1 MLLSRNGYTLNDSNK
16 RWYNAVNY
24 FEEEEMRK
32 TLVTVSILLIA
43 AAILFPAAV
52 FAGGG
57 KEAPAGKTAV
67 EKPKDALK
75 VAISHTSSLES
86 PWQKASLKFAEIVN
100 GKTGGRYN
108 VEVFGN
114 GVLCQRNWKIMLEMT
129 QAGSSQIGIESVT
142 ALASIV
148 PEIGALGLPFL
159 FENIEHV
166 INFLDTNPPVWKQW
180 LYDGFEKQNL
190 VVLSIT
196 PRPFRQLNN
205 NKKIVKTPE
214 DIKDMRFRVP
224 NTPLFVKIFEA
235 LGAKPV
241 PLSSG
246 EIYTA
251 IQLGTVVGED
261 NSIPVQYDFKT
272 HEVAK
277 NFTIWNYIADA
288 SILFINKDIWN
299 KMSDA
304 DKAAYKEA
312 AKVWGE
318 TNIKQDTDYTVV
330 ARQNMEKAGVNFYEM
345 KDAEK
350 TPFKKLVEPVYA
362 DMAKNVGEAN
372 FKAYMDA
379 VQKTKK

>member
-1 MLLSRNGYTLNDSNK
+1 MKKNLLR
-16 RWYNAVNY
+16 
-24 FEEEEMRK
+24 
-32 TLVTVSILLIA
+32 VSILLVA
-43 AAILFPAAV
+43 FLLVLPGSV
-52 FAGGG
+52 FAGGS
-57 KEAPAGKTAV
+57 KEQEGSKPAAG
-67 EKPKDALK
+67 EKPKDAVK
-75 VAISHTSSLES
+75 IAISHTSSPES
-86 PWQKASLKFAEIVN
+86 PWQKASLKFAEMVN
-100 GKTGGRYN
+100 SKTNGRYN

-142 ALASIV
+142 ALGSIV

-159 FENIEHV
+159 FDNMDHL
-166 INFLDTNPPVWKQW
+166 INFLNMNAPIWNKW
-180 LYDGFEKQNL
+180 LYEGFEKQNL

-214 DIKDMRFRVP
+214 DIKGMRFRVP
-224 NTPLFVKIFEA
+224 ANPLFVKIFES

-241 PLSSG
+241 PLPSG

-277 NFTIWNYIADA
+277 NFTVWNYIADA
-288 SILFINKDIWN
+288 SILFINKDVWN

-304 DKAAYKEA
+304 DKAIFREA

-318 TNIKQDTDYTVV
+318 TNIKEDTDYTVV
-330 ARQNMEKAGVNFYEM
+330 AMENMKKAGVTFYEM
-345 KDAEK
+345 SEAEK
-350 TPFKKLVEPVYA
+350 TPFKKIVEPVYA
-362 DMAKNVGEAN
+362 DMAKQVGEEN
-372 FKAYMDA
+372 FKAFMEA
-379 VQKTKK
+379 VQKAKK